1 MAPTESPQRQDALR
15 VLVLSADVGEGHVAA
30 ARALSEGLRAL
41 GTVDVVTRDGLSAFG
56 AVTRHMIR
64 DGYRWQLHW
73 APWTYSAMYWLF
85 NHVAPARALGA
96 LALAAAG
103 QRRLRRLVRRE
114 QPDVVVTT
122 HPALTCVLGR
132 MRLRRKLTVPLCA
145 AITDLADYRVWSHRG
160 ADLHL
165 VMHEH
170 GVAPVERVAGA
181 GSAALVRPLVAARF
195 LEVADRETARRR
207 LGLTAGGRLVAVSGG
222 GWGVGDLAGAV
233 DAALACDDAEV
244 VVLAGRNEPLRAGLK
259 QRYAATHRVHV
270 WGFTERMDDLLRAA
284 DVAVHSTGGV
294 TSLEALS
301 CGCPLIGYGSS
312 IGHIRVHNRT
322 MAALGL
328 ITLAD
333 TRAQLDAAL
342 RSHLV
347 GAPARS
353 APLPVADADA
363 ATALIGMRAR
373 VRPLPR
379 WRIASGTFTTCLA
392 AAAAVLVGLSTDDAY
407 SLAARP
413 LELRPIA
420 HVAATQP
427 EVGLVLRAPQAAVP
441 RLARAL
447 ARRRLHASFA
457 VTAPL
462 TPGVRRTLAALGDD
476 SLPALSRGSTVRW
489 LETREQLRGTPRFG
503 ADRRYLVPPSGLSL
517 GQYLLARSVD
527 ASPVT
532 GRMSFAAS
540 GSPPTAPSAGD
551 IVVVTS
557 DGSPAPAVAAAASLR
572 VGALRV
578 VALSALLGSS
588 STSARTARAAVS
600 ATAPPMTT
608 ARPRMIPA
616 APSGARAQLS
626 PTSSGAASTGITT
639 WTTKTSGATCVAG
652 RRCSADISLRMAS
665 PELRPVA
672 AVHARAGSH

>member
-1 MAPTESPQRQDALR
+1 MSLTERPHGRHALR

-41 GTVDVVTRDGLSAFG
+41 GTVDVVHRDGLSSFG
-56 AVTRHMIR
+56 ALTRHMIR
-64 DGYRWQLHW
+64 DGYRWQLRW
-73 APWTYSAMYWLF
+73 APWSYATMYWLF
-85 NHVAPARALGA
+85 NRVAPARAIGA
-96 LALAAAG
+96 LVLAATG
-103 QRRLRRLVRRE
+103 QRRLRWLVRRE
-114 QPDVVVTT
+114 RPDVVVTT

-132 MRLRRKLTVPLCA
+132 MRLRRKLAVPLCA
-145 AITDLADYRVWSHRG
+145 AITDLADYRLWSHRG

-170 GVAPVERVAGA
+170 GVGPVERVAGA
-181 GSAALVRPLVAARF
+181 GSATLVRPLVAARF

-207 LGLTAGGRLVAVSGG
+207 LGLAIGGRLVAVSGG
-222 GWGVGDLAGAV
+222 GWGVGDLGGAV
-233 DAALACDDAEV
+233 DAALACEGAEI
-244 VVLAGRNEPLRAGLK
+244 VVLTGRNDALRTRLER
-259 QRYAATHRVHV
+259 RYEATPRVHV
-270 WGFTERMDDLLRAA
+270 WAFTERMDDLLRAA

-328 ITLAD
+328 ITLAN
-333 TRAQLDAAL
+333 TRAQLIDAL
-342 RSHLV
+342 QSRLV
-347 GAPARS
+347 DAPAH
-353 APLPVADADA
+353 APLPAAGPDA
-363 ATALIGMRAR
+363 ATALMAMRPR

-379 WRIASGTFTTCLA
+379 WRLASGTFATCLA

-407 SLAARP
+407 SLASRP
-413 LELRPIA
+413 LELRPIT
-420 HVAATQP
+420 HVAATRP
-427 EVGLVLRAPQAAVP
+427 AVALVVRAPQPAVP

-447 ARRRLHASFA
+447 ATRGLHASFA
-457 VTAPL
+457 VSTPLAPA
-462 TPGVRRTLAALGDD
+462 VQRTLARLGDD
-476 SLPALSRGSTVRW
+476 SLPALSPASRVRW

-503 ADRRYLVPPSGLSL
+503 ADRRYLVPPAGLSL

-540 GSPPTAPSAGD
+540 SPLPADPSAGD
-551 IVVVTS
+551 IVVVTT
-557 DGSPAPAVAAAASLR
+557 DGSAARTVAAAASLG
-572 VGALRV
+572 VGGLRV

-608 ARPRMIPA
+608 ASPRMIPA
-616 APSGARAQLS
+616 GPSGARAQLS
-626 PTSSGAASTGITT
+626 PTSSGAARTGITT

-672 AVHARAGSH
+672 SVHATARSH

>member
-1 MAPTESPQRQDALR
+1 MSLTERPQRRHALR

-41 GTVDVVTRDGLSAFG
+41 GTVDVVQRDGLSAFG
-56 AVTRHMIR
+56 AFTRHLIR
-64 DGYRWQLHW
+64 DGYRWQLRW
-73 APWTYSAMYWLF
+73 APWTYATMYWLF
-85 NHVAPARALGA
+85 TRLAPARAVGA
-96 LALAAAG
+96 LVLSAAG
-103 QRRLRRLVRRE
+103 QRRLRRIVRRE

-132 MRLRRKLTVPLCA
+132 MRLRRKLVVPLCA
-145 AITDLADYRVWSHRG
+145 AITDLADYRLWSHRG

-207 LGLTAGGRLVAVSGG
+207 LGLRIGGRLVAVSGG
-222 GWGVGDLAGAV
+222 GWGVGDLGGAV
-233 DAALACDDAEV
+233 DAALAGDDTDV
-244 VVLAGRNEPLRAGLK
+244 VVLAGRNETLRASLEE
-259 QRYAATHRVHV
+259 RYDASPRVHV
-270 WGFTERMDDLLRAA
+270 WGFTERMDELLRAA

-294 TSLEALS
+294 TSLEALT

-312 IGHIRVHNRT
+312 IGHIRIHNRT
-322 MAALGL
+322 LATLGL

-333 TRAQLDAAL
+333 TRAQLADAL

-347 GAPARS
+347 DAPVRRA
-353 APLPVADADA
+353 ALPPASADA
-363 ATALIGMRAR
+363 ATALLGMRAR

-379 WRIASGTFTTCLA
+379 WRVASGPFAACLT
-392 AAAAVLVGLSTDDAY
+392 AAVAVLIGLSTDDAY

-413 LELRPIA
+413 LELRPVT
-420 HVAATQP
+420 HVATTQP
-427 EVGLVLRAPQAAVP
+427 DVALVVRAPRPEVSG
-441 RLARAL
+441 LARAL
-447 ARRRLHASFA
+447 ATRGIHASFA
-457 VTAPL
+457 VSAPL
-462 TPGVRRTLAALGDD
+462 APGVQRTLARLGDD
-476 SLPALSRGSTVRW
+476 SLPALSPGSRVRW
-489 LETREQLRGTPRFG
+489 LETREQLRGTPHFG

-540 GSPPTAPSAGD
+540 GSPPADPSAGD

-557 DGSPAPAVAAAASLR
+557 DDSAARTVAAAASLG
-572 VGALRV
+572 VDGLRV

-600 ATAPPMTT
+600 ATAPPITT
-608 ARPRMIPA
+608 ASPRMIPA
-616 APSGARAQLS
+616 GPSGARAQLS
-626 PTSSGAASTGITT
+626 PTSSGAARTGITT

-665 PELRPVA
+665 AELRPVA
-672 AVHARAGSH
+672 SVHAPARSH